1 MNGKTAAS
9 TRVQMSELT
18 TPEDANFLGKVFGGA
33 ILAKVDLC
41 AYVTAS
47 RFSGEICVTAS
58 IDRVDF
64 HEPIE
69 VGEVVTMVGEVT
81 YVGRT
86 SVEVTIEVYAE
97 NIFKQTRRHTNTAR
111 VTTVAIKE
119 GKPTPVPRLICET
132 RDEKV
137 RFLEGRLRREVRAH
151 HKAEYDRLMEGI
163 QAAPDQEVD
172 RMMTAE
178 KLLPG

>member
-1 MNGKTAAS
+1 MDSKTVAS
-9 TRVQMSELT
+9 TRVDMSEVM
-18 TPEDANFLGKVFGGA
+18 TPGEANFLGNVFGGV
-33 ILAKVDLC
+33 ILSKMDLC

-69 VGEVVTMVGEVT
+69 VGEVVKMTGFVT

-97 NIFKQTRRHTNTAR
+97 NIFKNTRRHTNTAR
-111 VTTVAIKE
+111 IT
-119 GKPTPVPRLICET
+119 
-132 RDEKV
+132 
-137 RFLEGRLRREVRAH
+137 
-151 HKAEYDRLMEGI
+151 
-163 QAAPDQEVD
+163 
-172 RMMTAE
+172 
-178 KLLPG
+178 